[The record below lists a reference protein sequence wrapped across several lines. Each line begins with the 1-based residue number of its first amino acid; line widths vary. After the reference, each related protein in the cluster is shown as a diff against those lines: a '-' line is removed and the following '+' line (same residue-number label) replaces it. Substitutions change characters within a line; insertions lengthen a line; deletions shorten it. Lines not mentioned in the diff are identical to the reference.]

1 MLNYKKKIGLEFNPI
16 LFFVLLIH
24 FSYDSI
30 FKRIKK
36 LGSVYFSVS
45 YFKVRM
51 VKITQINFKNI
62 FKICSDSFNVS
73 VSHIKNSI
81 RL

>member
-1 MLNYKKKIGLEFNPI
+1 MLNYKKNRIGLNSNPI
-16 LFFVLLIH
+16 FFLLIH
-24 FSYDSI
+24 FSSDSI
-30 FKRIKK
+30 FKLINK

-62 FKICSDSFNVS
+62 FKICSDSFNVRLS
-73 VSHIKNSI
+73 NIKNSI